1 MLVWLNNFNNASFE
15 TFQTAK
21 IINLGKSDNNGNV
34 KGFLRQSIR
43 PSKNHAKCQINS
55 NFNIS
60 LQYNTTPKRI
70 TLANQQAYYDAIAA
84 STSAGESTPFIEFM
98 LGEVLAALTRG
109 EADNVNNAV
118 EFVPIKLQGKF
129 PNNIP
134 NIFPNKIRSQYPQ
147 VSEVAWH
154 IASLLNN
161 TPGASADLI
170 GEALGISGRMV
181 RNHIATLRKLAVI
194 ERIGSN
200 KSGYWKVN
208 RIDEEGDE
216 V

>member
-1 MLVWLNNFNNASFE
+1 M
-15 TFQTAK
+15 
-21 IINLGKSDNNGNV
+21 
-34 KGFLRQSIR
+34 
-43 PSKNHAKCQINS
+43 
-55 NFNIS
+55 
-60 LQYNTTPKRI
+60 QYNTTPKRI

-216 V
+216 VWKSINPHKLR